1 MKAIFKQRYVD
12 IKTCRLPLCLTM
24 LLLNPILTH
33 LELRI
38 IVSIN
43 QSATLMPGVACRAI
57 HDRKQSISIHLVM
70 PLLVPIFSVLH
81 HHLLRLSSS
90 AKSIFNFPLVA
101 STSIYVP
108 VTNLHLSMTMMYCMA
123 GCQSQRASLS
133 LGPLR
138 EGRIG
143 ADDSPA
149 CLLIIFS

>member
-1 MKAIFKQRYVD
+1 M
-12 IKTCRLPLCLTM
+12 TM

-57 HDRKQSISIHLVM
+57 HDRKQSISKSSIHLVM

-133 LGPLR
+133 LDPLR

-143 ADDSPA
+143 ADASPA